1 MKADFPETERR
12 TATVLFTAGPLVYLA
27 SIALA
32 VVSPYVFLAFQGA
45 LALYYAL
52 TPYRAVSAGEILRL
66 NESLVTRHEVPALS
80 GCVQR

>member
-1 MKADFPETERR
+1 MYASIGRRLLKADFPETERR

-45 LALYYAL
+45 LALYYAFD
-52 TPYRAVSAGEILRL
+52 PISRRVGR
-66 NESLVTRHEVPALS
+66 
-80 GCVQR
+80 